1 MHGGATVYD
10 AQKTGKAMHTPSYY
24 HPQSMWGGDN
34 ENCKQCLKLAIKE
47 LTQLICYYSVQM
59 IMLMMEGKESLWQA
73 KTVHIIPIM
82 TTIRQVWQEEQVI
95 HSRESVIAESYCEA
109 CSDQHISEVL
119 VKLNLLPIGKVS
131 AIFSTNSTFIS
142 SKTIVPILI
151 FIMSSDSF
159 CILSAISFLQS

>member
-1 MHGGATVYD
+1 
-10 AQKTGKAMHTPSYY
+10 
-24 HPQSMWGGDN
+24 
-34 ENCKQCLKLAIKE
+34 
-47 LTQLICYYSVQM
+47 M

-95 HSRESVIAESYCEA
+95 HSRENAIAESYCPA
-109 CSDQHISEVL
+109 CGDEHFSKVL
-119 VKLNLLPIGKVS
+119 VKLNLLLIGKVS

-142 SKTIVPILI
+142 SKTLVPKLI

-159 CILSAISFLQS
+159 CVSSAIFFL